1 MDKSETDLRRK
12 YLEALQRLETGEARW
27 TKLENVLRLT
37 IGRLCLA
44 ARGRSVRLDGE
55 LRSLGDLIR
64 RQPSAEEIEACL
76 DPLSRAVAAL
86 DQLQEPAP
94 ASSPAQAGSGSRA
107 QADSGSRAQ
116 AEPTAHPGV
125 TGHAAPVEAPE
136 SAASDLSIPAPR
148 TAAPVRAAPGT
159 TAPGLAPPAE
169 QPPETG
175 MLAEPERD
183 AHVQVAIA
191 AMLER
196 LASLPELRPV
206 LAELQERPVAALTP
220 DELAEGLERLARHIG
235 EQRSRLQREK
245 LEVEDLLRHIDAR
258 LEELGAYLSGDAAD
272 QKSAQDSTQQL
283 NLLVM
288 DEMHE
293 LNTDIQR
300 AIDLAEL
307 RVRVRARL
315 ETITTHLQDFR
326 SREEQRFTSQSD
338 RTGRLRVRVAELE
351 RESRNLQ
358 QSLQEEQRLAMVDA
372 LTGIANRAA
381 YDERIEH
388 EFTRWNA
395 EGGSVSILAWD
406 IDRFK
411 DVNDAYGHRA
421 GDKVLRIIGQHL
433 AQHVRGT
440 DFVAR
445 YGGDEFVMIL
455 VGTGADQALVAANK
469 IRTGIAKIGFH
480 FRNRPV
486 TVTASCGI
494 TTFKSD
500 DTPDSVFDRADRAL
514 YRSKDAGR
522 NCCVVM

>member
-1 MDKSETDLRRK
+1 MDKSEADLRRK
-12 YLEALQRLETGEARW
+12 YLDALQRLESGEARW
-27 TKLENVLRLT
+27 VKLENVLRLT

-44 ARGRSVRLDGE
+44 ARGRSTRLDGE

-76 DPLSRAVAAL
+76 EPLSRAVASLDRLPDAPAPSAAQTDTTPGSRAGSGAQADPVPPAL
-86 DQLQEPAP
+86 SDSRSATPAAARVTAPAATPAPALPSAVAAEPSPEPAP
-94 ASSPAQAGSGSRA
+94 EPEPAA
-107 QADSGSRAQ
+107 
-116 AEPTAHPGV
+116 
-125 TGHAAPVEAPE
+125 
-136 SAASDLSIPAPR
+136 
-148 TAAPVRAAPGT
+148 
-159 TAPGLAPPAE
+159 
-169 QPPETG
+169 
-175 MLAEPERD
+175 PERD
-183 AHVQVAIA
+183 TRVQATIV

-196 LASLPELRPV
+196 LTTLPELRPV
-206 LAELQERPVAALTP
+206 LAELQERSVEALTG

-258 LEELGAYLSGDAAD
+258 LEELGSYLAGDAAD

-293 LNTDIQR
+293 LNTDVQR

-307 RVRVRARL
+307 RVRVRVRL
-315 ETITTHLQDFR
+315 ETITSHLQDFR
-326 SREEQRFTSQSD
+326 AREEQRLGSQTD
-338 RTGRLRVRVAELE
+338 RTGRLRVRIAELE
-351 RESRNLQ
+351 RESRTLQ
-358 QSLQEEQRLAMVDA
+358 ESLQEEQRLAMVDA

-381 YDERIEH
+381 YDERIQH
-388 EFTRWNA
+388 EFTRWNE

-411 DVNDAYGHRA
+411 VINDAYGHRA
-421 GDKVLRIIGQHL
+421 GDKVLRVIGQHL

-445 YGGDEFVMIL
+445 YGGEEFVMVL
-455 VGTGADQALVAANK
+455 VGTGGDQALVAADK

-494 TTFKSD
+494 TTFRSD
-500 DTPDSVFDRADRAL
+500 DTPDTVFDRADRAL
-514 YRSKDAGR
+514 YRAKDAGR

>member
-12 YLEALQRLETGEARW
+12 YLDALERLETGEARW

-44 ARGRSVRLDGE
+44 ARGRSNRLDGE
-55 LRSLGDLIR
+55 LRVLADVIR

-86 DQLQEPAP
+86 DRLPDAGAAP
-94 ASSPAQAGSGSRA
+94 SPAQAEAGPSPSSQAPASGRPAELPPSVA
-107 QADSGSRAQ
+107 ALSGAPPP
-116 AEPTAHPGV
+116 APTS
-125 TGHAAPVEAPE
+125 TAPV
-136 SAASDLSIPAPR
+136 
-148 TAAPVRAAPGT
+148 G
-159 TAPGLAPPAE
+159 APPAPAAPTLASSSVPSE
-169 QPPETG
+169 SAPTGSAPTPPAPG
-175 MLAEPERD
+175 SSEPERD
-183 AHVQVAIA
+183 ARVQVAIV

-196 LASLPELRPV
+196 LASLPELRPA
-206 LAELQERPVAALTP
+206 LAELQERPIAALTA
-220 DELAEGLERLARHIG
+220 DELAEGLERVARYIG
-235 EQRSRLQREK
+235 EQRSRLQHEK

-258 LEELGAYLSGDAAD
+258 LEEVGSYLAGEAAE

-293 LNTDIQR
+293 LNTDVQR
-300 AIDLAEL
+300 AIDLTEL
-307 RVRVRARL
+307 RSRVRVRL
-315 ETITTHLQDFR
+315 ETITSHLQDFR
-326 SREEQRFTSQSD
+326 AREEQRFTSQTD
-338 RTGRLRVRVAELE
+338 RTGRMRVRIAELE

-358 QSLQEEQRLAMVDA
+358 ESLQEEQRLAMVDA

-388 EFTRWNA
+388 EFTRWGQD
-395 EGGSVSILAWD
+395 GGPVSILAWD

-411 DVNDAYGHRA
+411 DINDAYGHRA
-421 GDKVLRIIGQHL
+421 GDKVLRVIGQHL

-445 YGGDEFVMIL
+445 YGGEEFVMIL
-455 VGTGADQALVAANK
+455 VGTDAEQALIAADK
-469 IRTGIAKIGFH
+469 IRIGIAKIGFH
-480 FRNRPV
+480 FRNKPV

-494 TTFKSD
+494 TTFRRD
-500 DTPDSVFDRADRAL
+500 DTPDTIFDRADRAL
-514 YRSKDAGR
+514 YRAKDAGR

>member
-94 ASSPAQAGSGSRA
+94 ASSPAQAGTGSRGQTATGSRA
-107 QADSGSRAQ
+107 R
-116 AEPTAHPGV
+116 AEPAAHPAV
-125 TGHAAPVEAPE
+125 TGHAAPVEALAP
-136 SAASDLSIPAPR
+136 AASDLSIP
-148 TAAPVRAAPGT
+148 
-159 TAPGLAPPAE
+159 APGLAPPAE
-169 QPPETG
+169 QPPEAGTP
-175 MLAEPERD
+175 AEPERD

-196 LASLPELRPV
+196 LASLPELRPA

-300 AIDLAEL
+300 AIDLTEL

-351 RESRNLQ
+351 RESRDLQ

-421 GDKVLRIIGQHL
+421 GDKVLRIVGQHL